1 MTRLWIRPVDV
12 WLFRDGKP
20 FSAGQDHTARSFFP
34 PTPLTVQGALR
45 EAISRAQ
52 GVSFAQ
58 YKAQNTAEAEKAV
71 ELIGPFKKELE
82 TGLFAMRGP
91 TVGLDI
97 SEAQDGSTITPLY
110 PVPADLLVEKRTVS
124 GKSKKEG
131 FAFHIAAPNPDAAI
145 ASDLQVETG
154 VYPPTVDVQMDD
166 DSELEQLNNHWI
178 AADTFAKYLDSK
190 QPNIQALE
198 ALPEDGE
205 ERSKDRL
212 FALWSE
218 EVRIFSSSSLHNS
231 DYRFGVALN
240 AETRYRQDGQ
250 LYQVE
255 FVKLRDRVG
264 LLTEVNGIDAN
275 DIPAGRFGIGGEN
288 RQGIIKHL
296 PLDNLMEAA
305 PNRSVASGRFK
316 IVFLTPA
323 YFENGWQPSS
333 WQTLLNADQPIQPVS
348 AALYRPQLIGG
359 WNTAAR
365 RPRTMHRYVSP
376 GSVYYFDIGDAKFS
390 LPPAL
395 TENPHEIKDAGK
407 IGFGQYAVGVW

>member
-1 MTRLWIRPVDV
+1 MTWLWIRPVDV

-20 FSAGQDHTARSFFP
+20 FSAGQDHAARSFFP
-34 PTPLTVQGALR
+34 PTPLTVKG
-45 EAISRAQ
+45 AQ

-58 YKAQNTAEAEKAV
+58 YKAQNTAEAVRAK
-71 ELIGPFKKELE
+71 ELIGSFKKILE
-82 TGLFAMRGP
+82 TGQFAMRGP

-97 SEAQDGSTITPLY
+97 SEAQDGSAITPLY
-110 PVPADLLVEKRTVS
+110 PVPADLLLERRKQQLCNGKTEKVRI
-124 GKSKKEG
+124 
-131 FAFHIAAPNPDAAI
+131 AFHIAAPNPDAAI
-145 ASDLQVETG
+145 TSDLQAETG
-154 VYPPTVDVQMDD
+154 VYPPTVDVQLDD
-166 DSELEQLNNHWI
+166 DSELEQLDNHWI
-178 AADTFAKYLDSK
+178 AADAFGKYLDNTVLAVKS
-190 QPNIQALE
+190 LE
-198 ALPEDGE
+198 PDDKKNSPDL
-205 ERSKDRL
+205 L

-275 DIPAGRFGIGGEN
+275 DIPTGRFSIGGEN
-288 RQGIIKHL
+288 RQGILKHL
-296 PLDNLMEAA
+296 PLDNLKKTLPAGH
-305 PNRSVASGRFK
+305 NVSGKFK
-316 IVFLTPA
+316 IIFLTPA
-323 YFENGWQPSS
+323 YFEKGWEPSS
-333 WQTLLNADQPIQPVS
+333 WQKLLNADQPIQPVS

-359 WNTAAR
+359 WNTAAH

-376 GSVYYFDIGDAKFS
+376 GSVYYFDIGDAELS

-395 TENPHEIKDAGK
+395 TENPHEIENAGK

>member
-1 MTRLWIRPVDV
+1 MTLLWIRPVDV

-58 YKAQNTAEAEKAV
+58 YKAQNTAEAQRAV
-71 ELIGPFKKELE
+71 KLIGAFSEELE
-82 TGLFAMRGP
+82 TGQFAMRGP

-97 SEAQDGSTITPLY
+97 SEAQDGSAITPLY

-131 FAFHIAAPNPDAAI
+131 FAFHVAAPNPDAAI

-166 DSELEQLNNHWI
+166 DSELEQLDNHWI
-178 AADTFAKYLDSK
+178 AADAFGKYLDNTVLAVK
-190 QPNIQALE
+190 TLE
-198 ALPEDGE
+198 PDDKKNSPDL
-205 ERSKDRL
+205 L

-218 EVRIFSSSSLHNS
+218 EVRIFSSSSLRNS

-264 LLTEVNGIDAN
+264 LLTKVNGIDAN
-275 DIPAGRFGIGGEN
+275 DIPAGRFSIGGEN

-296 PLDNLMEAA
+296 PLDNLKRTEL
-305 PNRSVASGRFK
+305 NRHKKGGKFK
-316 IVFLTPA
+316 IVLLTPA
-323 YFENGWQPSS
+323 YFEKGWEPSS
-333 WQTLLNADQPIQPVS
+333 WQKLLNADQPIKPVS

-359 WNTAAR
+359 WNTAAH

-376 GSVYYFDIGDAKFS
+376 GSVYYFDIGDAELS

-395 TENPHEIKDAGK
+395 TENPHEIENAGK